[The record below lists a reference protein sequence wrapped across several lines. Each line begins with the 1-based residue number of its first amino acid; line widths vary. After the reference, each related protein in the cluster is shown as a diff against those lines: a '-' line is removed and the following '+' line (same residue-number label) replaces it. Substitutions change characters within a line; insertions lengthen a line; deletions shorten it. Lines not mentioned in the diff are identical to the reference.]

1 MPFYTS
7 SRWVILGLNLSTAP
21 LFSHGKWQKYQLL
34 RTLSFHCLLSAGH
47 FLEFSRKLLE
57 LFFFGKHMCVFVSLF
72 LASPFSKKLNASVTF
87 FGYFPSPALLGPK
100 DLEDSARIQ
109 GDWMLELGK
118 KLLFPTHFTVSH
130 EFTFPHL
137 YLSFPRFSNKV
148 SLCFSSPP
156 STSHCTTESWNTA
169 FAIGAEML
177 EMLQSRVEINWYR
190 LELCGR
196 EAHIF

>member
-1 MPFYTS
+1 MTKIPTHTYVF
-7 SRWVILGLNLSTAP
+7 
-21 LFSHGKWQKYQLL
+21 FSPSLVCQ
-34 RTLSFHCLLSAGH
+34 TLSGIFKEIVGT
-47 FLEFSRKLLE
+47 
-57 LFFFGKHMCVFVSLF
+57 FFFGKHMCVFVSLF
-72 LASPFSKKLNASVTF
+72 LASPFYKKPNASVTF

-156 STSHCTTESWNTA
+156 SASHCA
-169 FAIGAEML
+169 RKAETQLLQL
-177 EMLQSRVEINWYR
+177 EQKCWRCCRAVWK
-190 LELCGR
+190 
-196 EAHIF
+196 